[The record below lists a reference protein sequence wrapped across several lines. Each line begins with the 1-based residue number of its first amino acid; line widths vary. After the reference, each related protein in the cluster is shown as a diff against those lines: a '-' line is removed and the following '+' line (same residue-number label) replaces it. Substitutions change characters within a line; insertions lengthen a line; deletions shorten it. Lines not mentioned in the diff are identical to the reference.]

1 MSDVEEAIHM
11 AIMVSGCKYL
21 LDGHHLNNNT
31 TLSAINSMFAAAA
44 CYHLPTEPVAAK
56 KPSEWNPSEWL
67 WFFQAMVTMSRDVYD
82 D

>member
-21 LDGHHLNNNT
+21 LDGHHLNSNT

-44 CYHLPTEPVAAK
+44 CHHLPIEPNATK
-56 KPSEWNPSEWL
+56 HPKDWSPCEWL
-67 WFFQAMVTMSRDVYD
+67 YFFQSMVTMSRDVYD